1 MEGRGGEETGAHRA
15 TRVRPGRGSALGGRW
30 PYRLRC
36 AAEGI
41 GDDGTSRGRG
51 GRCRRRIAGL
61 RGSCSCLGGINQRKG
76 AIVDTEIRDEEF
88 TLTAEVSLND
98 MFGYA
103 STLRGIT
110 QGKGEFT
117 MEYLRHSAV
126 LPFVQKEM
134 IEAHRSFAVK
144 K

>member
-1 MEGRGGEETGAHRA
+1 MKVDIVAPLEFQGELFLCSLPRWTLLIPIPA
-15 TRVRPGRGSALGGRW
+15 GSV
-30 PYRLRC
+30 
-36 AAEGI
+36 I
-41 GDDGTSRGRG
+41 
-51 GRCRRRIAGL
+51 
-61 RGSCSCLGGINQRKG
+61 GGINQRKG

-134 IEAHRSFAVK
+134 MEAYRTFAVK